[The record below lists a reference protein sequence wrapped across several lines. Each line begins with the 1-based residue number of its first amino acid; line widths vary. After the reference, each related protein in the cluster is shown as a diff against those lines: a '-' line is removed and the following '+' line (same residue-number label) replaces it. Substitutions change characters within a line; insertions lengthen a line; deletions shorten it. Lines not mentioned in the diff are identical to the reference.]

1 MRILYAFIGFF
12 LFSVFLSQ
20 TYAQEAAPGILYVRF
35 NSEAPPNNLS
45 ASGLFIQEMRPAFS
59 RTQTRFKGQQ
69 ATQHPLFSIQLLR
82 YADNLSPQQ
91 AAKQLSSQANV
102 DFAEPVW
109 IPKPLLTPND
119 ERFGNNGQ
127 DYFSIIKAQEAWDIT
142 QGDSSVVVAIVDTGT
157 DWQHEDLVSRVWFN
171 PGESGLDENQN
182 PRSNNG
188 IDDDGNGFIDDVHG
202 WDFLGNDAD
211 PSPSTSTHGTHV
223 AGIAAA
229 ATNNGIGVSS
239 LGFNLSY
246 MPIRIGDISLPFS
259 WEGVIYA
266 AENGADVINMSWGSP
281 RFSITGEEVVRF
293 AREQGSVLVAAT
305 GNDGNQTVFYPAGY
319 PEVIAVSAIDE
330 TTNKATFS
338 NFGTFVDVAAPGN
351 NILSTLPGNQYG
363 TSSGTSMAAP
373 IVSALAGL
381 LKSAH
386 PDWNNAQIEANIRR
400 SGRALASSTLE
411 NQLLG
416 QGIIDAEAALGSALP
431 AINIRGF
438 AFTDTLGNS
447 DGILASDEDIE
458 LLLELENL
466 GQATGV
472 QITFA
477 PAFQNLITPGTGSGQ
492 DIMLLSGQRRSV
504 GRIPFNVAL
513 NAVTDQMGIVEA
525 QIAFDGQ
532 PVQRFFLD
540 AALNPSFGTLTANTI
555 ELSLDANGRLGFLD
569 FPNNDKGSAFLIRQ
583 AATTAE
589 LSNTPLL
596 REGGLLIMAEETST
610 NISSSVRGNNPEQAD
625 DDFTIRRNFRFIEAP
640 EQNSQGGELEFTDF
654 KGDGSDYQL
663 LINQRIFAFNNS
675 EEERFLILEYQ
686 FTNRHPLRDWTRLR
700 AGLFLNF
707 DLPFEQASNDVV
719 EYDAE
724 ADIIFHHEKDAESQL
739 TIAGTIF
746 DGIGSPWLID
756 NNGSTASNFS
766 INDGFS
772 DFEKSIALAQGPF
785 IERQANVDGSF
796 VMATPSFSLARNES
810 KTFFFLLAHG
820 TNTDSAKASIENA
833 RQRVDRLITPNENI
847 QTESPREFALSPA
860 FPNPFNPSTQITV
873 HVPTRQRLSV
883 QVFDV
888 LGRNVATLASNR
900 LFSGSTTLTF
910 QADNLA
916 SGIYIVR
923 AFGENGQSLQRKITL
938 VK

>member
-1 MRILYAFIGFF
+1 MHAFVAFLSFF
-12 LFSVFLSQ
+12 LLLIVPIH
-20 TYAQEAAPGILYVRF
+20 TYAQEVLPGVLYVRF
-35 NSEAPPNNLS
+35 KAETPANALLS
-45 ASGLFIQEMRPAFS
+45 SGLSIQEMRPAFS
-59 RTQTRFKGQQ
+59 RQQPRFKGQQ

-91 AAKQLSSQANV
+91 AAKHLASQDNI

-119 ERFGNNGQ
+119 ERFGNAGL
-127 DYFSIIKAQEAWDIT
+127 DYFSIINAQAAWDIT

-157 DWQHEDLVSRVWFN
+157 DWQHEDLASRVWFN

-182 PRSNNG
+182 PRSSNG

-202 WDFLGNDAD
+202 WDFLGNDPD
-211 PSPSTSTHGTHV
+211 PSPGSSTHGTHV

-239 LGFNLSY
+239 LGFNLRY

-293 AREQGSVLVAAT
+293 AREQGAVLIAAS

-330 TTNKATFS
+330 TENKATFS
-338 NFGTFVDVAAPGN
+338 DFGTFVDIAAPGN

-386 PDWNNAQIEANIRR
+386 PEWNNAQIEANIRR
-400 SGRALASSTLE
+400 SGRPLASSTFE

-416 QGIIDAEAALGSALP
+416 HGIINAEAALSPALP
-431 AINIRGF
+431 AINIRSF
-438 AFTDTLGNS
+438 AFSDTLGNG
-447 DGILASDEDIE
+447 DGILSSDEDIE

-466 GQATGV
+466 GQATDL

-477 PAFQNLITPGTGSGQ
+477 PAFQNLISPGNGSGQ
-492 DIMLLSGQRRSV
+492 DIMLLAGQRRFI

-513 NAVTDQMGIVEA
+513 NAVTDQTGFIEA

-532 PVQRFFLD
+532 PVQRFFLG

-555 ELSLDANGRLGFLD
+555 ELSFDANGRIGFLD
-569 FPNNDKGSAFLIRQ
+569 FPTNDKGSAFLIRQ
-583 AATTAE
+583 AATTTE
-589 LSNTPLL
+589 LANSPLL
-596 REGGLLIMAEETST
+596 REGGLLIMAEETNN
-610 NISSSVRGNNPEQAD
+610 NISSSVRGSNPGQAD
-625 DDFTIRRNFRFIEAP
+625 DDFTIRRNFRFIEVS

-654 KGDGSDYQL
+654 KGDDSDYQL
-663 LINQRIFAFNNS
+663 LINQRVFAFNNS
-675 EEERFLILEYQ
+675 AEERFLILEYQ
-686 FTNRHPLRDWTRLR
+686 FTNRHPLRDWSRLR
-700 AGLFLNF
+700 VGLFLNF
-707 DLPFEQASNDVV
+707 DLPFEEASNDVI
-719 EYDAE
+719 EYDSE
-724 ADIIFHHEKDAESQL
+724 ADIIFHHEKETESQL
-739 TIAGTIF
+739 TIASTIF
-746 DGIGSPWLID
+746 DGIGSPWLIN

-766 INDGFS
+766 INDGFT
-772 DFEKSIALAQGPF
+772 DFEKSIAMVQGPF

-796 VMATPSFSLARNES
+796 VMATPAFSLARDES
-810 KTFFFLLAHG
+810 KTFFFLLAYG
-820 TNTDSAKASIENA
+820 ANADSAKASIESA

-847 QTESPREFALSPA
+847 QSLLPREFAISSA
-860 FPNPFNPSTQITV
+860 FPNPFNPSTQITID
-873 HVPTRQRLSV
+873 VPSTERVSIH
-883 QVFDV
+883 VFDV
-888 LGRNVATLASNR
+888 LGRNVATLANNR

-910 QADNLA
+910 RADNLA

-923 AFGENGQSLQRKITL
+923 AFGENGQRVQRKITL